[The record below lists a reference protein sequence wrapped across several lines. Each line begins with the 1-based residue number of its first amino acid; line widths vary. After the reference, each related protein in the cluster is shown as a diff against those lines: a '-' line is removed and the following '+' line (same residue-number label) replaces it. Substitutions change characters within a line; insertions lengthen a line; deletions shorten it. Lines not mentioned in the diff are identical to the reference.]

1 MGNGELMQHLKQC
14 MDSIQDKYQKSLNS
28 KGIITE
34 EPIPSS
40 DGLSNTS
47 NSVHPISCK
56 AWDMFLE
63 INVAT
68 VEPTELANI
77 LDLLVENLIFADTYL
92 LLAKDPKCLAAGQ
105 RVWIDKWLEE
115 LRQ

>member
-1 MGNGELMQHLKQC
+1 
-14 MDSIQDKYQKSLNS
+14 
-28 KGIITE
+28 
-34 EPIPSS
+34 
-40 DGLSNTS
+40 
-47 NSVHPISCK
+47 
-56 AWDMFLE
+56 MFLE
-63 INVAT
+63 MDVAT

-77 LDLLVENLIFADTYL
+77 LDLLVENVTFADTYL